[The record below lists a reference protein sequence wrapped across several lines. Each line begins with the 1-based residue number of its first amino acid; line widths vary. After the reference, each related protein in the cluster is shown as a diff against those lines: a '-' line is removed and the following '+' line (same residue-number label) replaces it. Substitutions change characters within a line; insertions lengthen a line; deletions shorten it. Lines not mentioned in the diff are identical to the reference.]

1 MVSRKWLLR
10 SNMGLFSIMLDSDE
24 SIAFFYTP
32 ITPDDI
38 QITVGK
44 RKLAWVAHEIRMKA
58 LIKNITKVTTED
70 DWPAQTVLFMTYL
83 TNDRSTIPN
92 NFLLPFENKMLAFKR
107 SSKAETYS
115 DDKRKALMVSCFL
128 IIKLVVAKILF
139 KPFKITDYFDKDING
154 VRNKQALKENC
165 ISMGY
170 SLIALMTDYLV
181 QLFSEELTSQQID
194 LNKP

>member
-1 MVSRKWLLR
+1 
-10 SNMGLFSIMLDSDE
+10 
-24 SIAFFYTP
+24 
-32 ITPDDI
+32 
-38 QITVGK
+38 
-44 RKLAWVAHEIRMKA
+44 MKA